1 MSLVRTFLAV
11 LLPTLLL
18 AVLLGPTVVG
28 AATRPTRQL
37 LESSARQAGS
47 TGTSVR
53 SQDVSSHRLTVAGQR
68 AA

>member
-1 MSLVRTFLAV
+1 MFLVRTFLAV

-37 LESSARQAGS
+37 LEGSSRRANEAG
-47 TGTSVR
+47 TTVR
-53 SQDVSSHRLTVAGQR
+53 NQDVSRHQPAGAGR
-68 AA
+68 WAV

>member
-37 LESSARQAGS
+37 LESNSRRTISVGPVRNQDMSSQVVRTSACPAS
-47 TGTSVR
+47 
-53 SQDVSSHRLTVAGQR
+53 
-68 AA
+68 

>member
-37 LESSARQAGS
+37 LESSARRVSGAS
-47 TGTSVR
+47 ATVR
-53 SQDVSSHRLTVAGQR
+53 NQDVSSHQLAVTGRR

>member
-28 AATRPTRQL
+28 AATRPARQL
-37 LESSARQAGS
+37 LESSSRRAGS
-47 TGTSVR
+47 GTTVR
-53 SQDVSSHRLTVAGQR
+53 NQDVSSCRLPMLTRR
-68 AA
+68 AS

>member
-37 LESSARQAGS
+37 LEGNSRRTISSGP
-47 TGTSVR
+47 VR
-53 SQDVSSHRLTVAGQR
+53 NQDMSSHLVSLAGCP
-68 AA
+68 AS

>member
-28 AATRPTRQL
+28 AATRPARQL
-37 LESSARQAGS
+37 LESSSRRAGNL
-47 TGTSVR
+47 GAQVQ
-53 SQDVSSHRLTVAGQR
+53 SQDMSSHRLTVAGQR